1 MFLLRG
7 VSCNIASPVDTLF
20 QVIVDFKY
28 KMPLMPCILT
38 LLFSAQALAFK
49 AGSDTKVPGI
59 AQNIYLGS

>member
-1 MFLLRG
+1 M
-7 VSCNIASPVDTLF
+7 ASPVDTLF

-38 LLFSAQALAFK
+38 LLNSAQALAFK
-49 AGSDTKVPGI
+49 GGSDTKVPGI